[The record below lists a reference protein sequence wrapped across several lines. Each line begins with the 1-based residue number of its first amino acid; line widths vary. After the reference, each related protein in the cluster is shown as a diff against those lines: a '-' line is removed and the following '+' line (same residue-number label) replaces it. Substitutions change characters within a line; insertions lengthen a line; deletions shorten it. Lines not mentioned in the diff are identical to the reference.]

1 MSNESMK
8 VLQLRWIE
16 TVQQMYDAL
25 SKDAVQFDVKH
36 KFDEVVLVHNEMVTQ
51 FCNTIDN
58 VEAEMIQVTHTIK
71 YLNEATAKLKE
82 QIKMG
87 RYYEGDIEGKFWFG
101 IQSSDD
107 ADFFGSAGFQ
117 PDYLEYYFDESNLP
131 KIQSGLDD
139 MPRTTLDWKKGY

>member
-16 TVQQMYDAL
+16 TVQQMYNAL

-58 VEAEMIQVTHTIK
+58 VEEELIQVTHTIK

-82 QIKMG
+82 QINNG
-87 RYYEGDIEGKFWFG
+87 
-101 IQSSDD
+101 
-107 ADFFGSAGFQ
+107 
-117 PDYLEYYFDESNLP
+117 
-131 KIQSGLDD
+131 
-139 MPRTTLDWKKGY
+139 

>member
-1 MSNESMK
+1 MIMSNESMK

-58 VEAEMIQVTHTIK
+58 VEEELIQVTHTIK

-82 QIKMG
+82 QINNG
-87 RYYEGDIEGKFWFG
+87 
-101 IQSSDD
+101 
-107 ADFFGSAGFQ
+107 
-117 PDYLEYYFDESNLP
+117 
-131 KIQSGLDD
+131 
-139 MPRTTLDWKKGY
+139 

>member
-25 SKDAVQFDVKH
+25 SKDVVQFDVRH

-58 VEAEMIQVTHTIK
+58 VEEELIQVTHTIK
-71 YLNEATAKLKE
+71 YLNEAATKLKE
-82 QIKMG
+82 EIKNG
-87 RYYEGDIEGKFWFG
+87 
-101 IQSSDD
+101 
-107 ADFFGSAGFQ
+107 
-117 PDYLEYYFDESNLP
+117 
-131 KIQSGLDD
+131 
-139 MPRTTLDWKKGY
+139 

>member
-82 QIKMG
+82 QINNG
-87 RYYEGDIEGKFWFG
+87 
-101 IQSSDD
+101 
-107 ADFFGSAGFQ
+107 
-117 PDYLEYYFDESNLP
+117 
-131 KIQSGLDD
+131 
-139 MPRTTLDWKKGY
+139 

>member
-25 SKDAVQFDVKH
+25 SKDAVQFDVKN

-82 QIKMG
+82 QINNG
-87 RYYEGDIEGKFWFG
+87 
-101 IQSSDD
+101 
-107 ADFFGSAGFQ
+107 
-117 PDYLEYYFDESNLP
+117 
-131 KIQSGLDD
+131 
-139 MPRTTLDWKKGY
+139 

>member
-25 SKDAVQFDVKH
+25 SKDVVQFDVKN

-82 QIKMG
+82 QINNG
-87 RYYEGDIEGKFWFG
+87 
-101 IQSSDD
+101 
-107 ADFFGSAGFQ
+107 
-117 PDYLEYYFDESNLP
+117 
-131 KIQSGLDD
+131 
-139 MPRTTLDWKKGY
+139 